1 MLTLSQELDIILQQ
15 SQKAGIRETT
25 EYQPHYKASCEALCQ
40 IADLGVIV
48 HNESQKNFEQN
59 SLLALVAGRSIKFSR
74 KLTSQNAVADSL
86 TTLGRYLG
94 FSGAHKIPIALG
106 NGFVAVL
113 AKEL

>member
-1 MLTLSQELDIILQQ
+1 MSQDLETALAQA
-15 SQKAGIRETT
+15 QKTGMSETT
-25 EYQPHYKASCEALCQ
+25 EYCPHYKASCEALCQ

-48 HNESQKNFEQN
+48 HNEAQKTVEKN
-59 SLLALVAGRSIKFSR
+59 SLLALLAGRSIKSSG
-74 KLTSQNAVADSL
+74 KLMSQNGVADSL

-94 FSGAHKIPIALG
+94 FSGVDRTAIALG